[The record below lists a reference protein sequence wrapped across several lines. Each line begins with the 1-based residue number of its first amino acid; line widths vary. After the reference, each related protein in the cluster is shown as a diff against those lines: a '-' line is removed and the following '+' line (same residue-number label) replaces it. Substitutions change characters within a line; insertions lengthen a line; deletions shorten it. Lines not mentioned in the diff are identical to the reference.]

1 MRVRSKK
8 TGSLGEATDFN
19 IHGLGEI
26 VVYFDEGDCSSE
38 FFREYEVQLTSGEWK
53 DMRQAFVDHD
63 LIPNDL
69 NTSFRESR
77 SDAECAQGWY

>member
-1 MRVRSKK
+1 
-8 TGSLGEATDFN
+8 LGEATDFN

-38 FFREYEVQLTSGEWK
+38 FSREYEVQLTSGEWK
-53 DMRQAFVDHD
+53 DMRQAFLDRD
-63 LIPNDL
+63 IIPNDL

-77 SDAECAQGWY
+77 SDAERSQGWY